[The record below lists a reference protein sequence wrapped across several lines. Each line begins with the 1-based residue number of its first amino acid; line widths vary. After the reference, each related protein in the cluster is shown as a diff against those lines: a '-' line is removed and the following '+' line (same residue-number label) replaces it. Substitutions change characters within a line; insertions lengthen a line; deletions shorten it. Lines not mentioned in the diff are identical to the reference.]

1 MSAAGE
7 REYPEEVYVSC
18 WDDMERLCEDW
29 RAQHGVDAAFC
40 VETLRQFAHHLEN
53 DKP

>member
-7 REYPEEVYVSC
+7 REYPEEFYVSS
-18 WDDMERLCEDW
+18 WDDMERLCEEC
-29 RAQHGVDAAFC
+29 RAKHGVDAAFC
-40 VETLRQFAHHLEN
+40 VETLRQFANHREN